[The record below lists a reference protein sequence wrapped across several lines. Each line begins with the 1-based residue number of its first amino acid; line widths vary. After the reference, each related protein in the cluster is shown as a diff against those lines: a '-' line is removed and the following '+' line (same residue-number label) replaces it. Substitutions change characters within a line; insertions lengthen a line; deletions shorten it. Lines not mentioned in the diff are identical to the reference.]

1 MNALR
6 TTLADWLCVLI
17 RLIDPSRMFV
27 TEPSRTLVVHTTCKD
42 AARIEKVVLERARAC
57 FGEDG
62 KYTIVPGY
70 TVTPDVYMHEFT
82 GKFTAK
88 VTVLEG

>member
-6 TTLADWLCVLI
+6 TMIASWLCALI
-17 RLIDPSRMFV
+17 RLLDPSRKFV
-27 TEPSRTLVVHTTCKD
+27 SEPSRTLVVHTTCENAD
-42 AARIEKVVLERARAC
+42 RIEEVALERARAC
-57 FGEDG
+57 LGEDG
-62 KYTIVPGY
+62 TYTIVPGY
-70 TVTPDVYMHEFT
+70 TITPDVYMREFT